1 MDDVDQLIGTLS
13 PIFLWAG
20 VIMAVFAVLLL
31 FNFISASVTHK
42 RKEIGILRALG
53 CRSPDVFKIFYAEA
67 GIIAVACFVLAMI
80 ASAVLC
86 YVLNNLFAETVGVV
100 IFIFGPL
107 SWLVLLAISVV
118 TSVLGTFLPVFRIAR
133 RRPVD
138 SIRAK

>member
-1 MDDVDQLIGTLS
+1 
-13 PIFLWAG
+13 
-20 VIMAVFAVLLL
+20 MAVFAVLLL